1 MSLAH
6 GVPEVLLLITDA
18 GGGHRA
24 AANAL
29 IAAAE
34 RPRRP
39 FRLRSLPI
47 QEALLPVDPWH
58 RLTGRTIEGAY
69 NDMVRAGRTRHLVPL
84 LRLGQWMGRRVH
96 RRLVRCLARA
106 LAAARPAAV
115 VSLMPN
121 INAVARDAVRSAL
134 PGAPFLV
141 LLTDFVDFPPH
152 FWLEPGCDRVVVG
165 TDEALEQGLALG
177 IPRGRLTRSSGM
189 ILHPRH
195 HAIDRA
201 EARSRVRAELG
212 IPRDAFA
219 ALVLFG
225 GKGSPEVAE
234 VAGCLL
240 RESLDAHVIAVCGDN
255 PSLFARVRQE
265 ERELGGRLHPLG
277 FSDRIPELMAAADLL
292 LSKPGP
298 GSLAEAFH
306 AGLPVAVIENAFTVP
321 QERANARLLRE
332 RGLGLVAS
340 SARELCG
347 IAAGLAHAPERLA
360 RLRAAVAALPRNRA
374 VHECLDAVENELRQR
389 RGVPASAPA

>member
-1 MSLAH
+1 VSVPAR
-6 GVPEVLLLITDA
+6 PEVLLLITDA

-29 IAAAE
+29 VAAAE

-39 FRLRSLPI
+39 FRPRILPI

-58 RLTGRTIEGAY
+58 RLTGRSLESAY

-96 RRLVRCLARA
+96 GRLVGCLGRV
-106 LAAARPAAV
+106 LRELRPAAV

-121 INAVARDAVRSAL
+121 VNAVARDAVRSAL

-141 LLTDFVDFPPH
+141 ALTDYVDFPPH

-165 TDEALEQGLALG
+165 STEAFEQGLALG
-177 IPRGRLTRSSGM
+177 IARERLTRSSGM

-195 HAIDRA
+195 DLADRA
-201 EARSRVRAELG
+201 EARGLVRAELG
-212 IPRDAFA
+212 IPRDAFT

-225 GKGSPEVAE
+225 GKGSPEVVE
-234 VAGCLL
+234 VASALL
-240 RESLDAHVIAVCGDN
+240 REALHAHAIAVCGDN
-255 PSLFARVRQE
+255 PALIARVRQE
-265 ERELGGRLHPLG
+265 ARELGGRLHPLG
-277 FSDRIPELMAAADLL
+277 FSERIPELMAAADLL

-298 GSLAEAFH
+298 GTLAEAFH
-306 AGLPVAVIENAFTVP
+306 AGLPVAVIENAHTVP
-321 QERANARLLRE
+321 QERANACLLRE
-332 RGLGLVAS
+332 RGLGLVAA
-340 SARELCG
+340 SARELG
-347 IAAGLAHAPERLA
+347 SLAAGLSRAPERLA

-374 VHECLDAVENELRQR
+374 AQECLDAIEGELRER
-389 RGVPASAPA
+389 PAPSPGPAWR

>member
-1 MSLAH
+1 VSATR
-6 GVPEVLLLITDA
+6 GPEVLLLITDA

-34 RPRRP
+34 RPRRR
-39 FRLRSLPI
+39 FRLRILPI

-58 RLTGRTIEGAY
+58 RLTGRTIESAY
-69 NDMVRAGRTRHLVPL
+69 NDMVRAGRTRHLIPL

-96 RRLVRCLARA
+96 GRLVACLARA
-106 LAAARPAAV
+106 LGEARPAAV

-121 INAVARDAVRSAL
+121 VNAVARDALRRAR
-134 PGAPFLV
+134 PGTPFLV
-141 LLTDFVDFPPH
+141 ALTDYVDFPPH

-165 TDEALEQGLALG
+165 SDEALEQGLALG
-177 IPRGRLTRSSGM
+177 IPRERLTRSSGM

-195 HAIDRA
+195 DATDRA
-201 EARSRVRAELG
+201 EARGRVRDELG
-212 IPRDAFA
+212 IPRDAFT

-234 VAGCLL
+234 VAAGLL
-240 RESLDAHVIAVCGDN
+240 RESLDAHAIAVCGDN
-255 PSLFARVRQE
+255 APLLDRVRQE
-265 ERELGGRLHPLG
+265 ARELGGRLHPLG
-277 FSDRIPELMAAADLL
+277 FSERVPELMAAADVL

-306 AGLPVAVIENAFTVP
+306 AGLPVAAIENAFTVP

-332 RGLGLVAS
+332 RGLGLVAT
-340 SARELCG
+340 SARELAVV
-347 IAAGLAHAPERLA
+347 AAGLARGPERLA

-374 VHECLDAVENELRQR
+374 AHECLDAIEGELSGTQ
-389 RGVPASAPA
+389 GQPA